1 MARAASTRTRSAADC
16 AQSTARG
23 LSPRLWTV
31 SLRWRK
37 TAPTSAVAGVGKRQ
51 ALGCSVPS
59 GRRRR
64 APAAAAFGRSANA
77 PCSAATEPGRSSES
91 SLSRSAKRPRE
102 RCSSAVSFS
111 PLPRRW
117 RSAMTSVTVGWWRA
131 APADPSVEALSS
143 TRTSVSNGSASRSA
157 AIASRQRTSSSRC
170 SVFTTQKDTSTATG
184 LLLSPAVHVDVV
196 DPSAYTPP
204 YDHALCAALARAGAR
219 VRLVTSAFT
228 HGAVPRAAGY
238 AVSERFYRGAPARG
252 RARVAWKLAR
262 HGPDMLAAAR
272 AGRHADVVH
281 FQWLPVP
288 PGGAVVL
295 RAFRRPIVL
304 SAHDVV
310 PREPRPGQRAG
321 QRRLYA
327 RVDAIVVHSEHG
339 RARLVH
345 DLGVPEAKGT
355 GIPHGGLPP
364 AGGDG
369 LPAELAGVDGPVAL
383 FFGLLRPYKGLDVL
397 LEAWRGIEH
406 AELWVV
412 GMPRMDTR
420 ALRAA
425 APPGV
430 RFVERFVSDGEAA
443 ALFRRAPPA
452 VRPYREIDQ
461 SGVLFTALGAGTPLV
476 LSAVGGFPEVA
487 AAGAAELVA
496 PGDPAAL
503 HDALARLLS
512 DPGAREGLAAGAR
525 RAAAERYGWDAIAR
539 RHLALYARLAGA

>member
-16 AQSTARG
+16 AQSTSRIF
-23 LSPRLWTV
+23 SPRLWTV

-64 APAAAAFGRSANA
+64 APAAAAFGRSASA
-77 PCSAATEPGRSSES
+77 PCSAATAPGRSSES
-91 SLSRSAKRPRE
+91 SLSSSAKRPRE

-117 RSAMTSVTVGWWRA
+117 RSAMTSVTVRWWRA
-131 APADPSVEALSS
+131 VPAEPSVEALSR
-143 TRTSVSNGSASRSA
+143 TRTSVSNGSVARSA
-157 AIASRQRTSSSRC
+157 AIASRQRASSSRC
-170 SVFTTQKDTSTATG
+170 SVFTTQKETSTATG
-184 LLLSPAVHVDVV
+184 LLLSPAVRVDVV

-204 YDHALCAALARAGAR
+204 YDHALCAALVRAGAR

-228 HGAVPRAAGY
+228 HGAVPRAEGY
-238 AVSERFYRGAPARG
+238 EVAERFYRGAPARG

-262 HGPDMLAAAR
+262 HAPDMLAAAR

-281 FQWLPVP
+281 FQWLAVQPVD
-288 PGGAVVL
+288 AVLL
-295 RAFRRPIVL
+295 RAFRGPLVL
-304 SAHDVV
+304 TAHDVL
-310 PREPRPGQRAG
+310 PREARPGQRAG
-321 QRRLYA
+321 QRRLYE

-339 RARLVH
+339 RDRLVGE
-345 DLGVPEAKGT
+345 LGVPEAKVT
-355 GIPHGGLPP
+355 VIPHGVLTPEGDDALPP
-364 AGGDG
+364 
-369 LPAELAGVDGPVAL
+369 ELRDVRGPVAL
-383 FFGLLRPYKGLDVL
+383 FFGLIRPYKGLDVL
-397 LEAWRGIEH
+397 LEAWRGVEG

-420 ALRAA
+420 ALRVA

-430 RFVERFVSDGEAA
+430 RFVERFVPDGQVA
-443 ALFRRAPPA
+443 ALFRRADLA
-452 VRPYREIDQ
+452 VLPYREIDQ

-496 PGDPAAL
+496 PGDAAALRAALERLLADPAA
-503 HDALARLLS
+503 
-512 DPGAREGLAAGAR
+512 RERLAAGAR
-525 RAAAERYGWDAIAR
+525 RAAVERYGWDAIAR
-539 RHLALYARLAGA
+539 AHLDLYERVAAP